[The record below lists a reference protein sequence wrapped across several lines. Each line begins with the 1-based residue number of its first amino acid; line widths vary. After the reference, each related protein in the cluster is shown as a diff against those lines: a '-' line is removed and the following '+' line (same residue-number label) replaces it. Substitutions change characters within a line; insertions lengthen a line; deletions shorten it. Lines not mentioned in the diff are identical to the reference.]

1 MGYRRRLL
9 PKIRF
14 QRTYLQILDNKGVT
28 GHFRGVQL
36 FVDLAS
42 SAIFL
47 QLRGNASRGNESRW
61 IMRRG
66 CEIACKAGAEKWNS
80 FGSWPG
86 SRGRGAAAGDW
97 GVPRSPKARER
108 GTHTRWKKTRGFRG
122 LKGETSA
129 ADEGLCLGEPYIR

>member
-14 QRTYLQILDNKGVT
+14 QRTYLQILDSKGVT
-28 GHFRGVQL
+28 GLSGRFKL
-36 FVDLAS
+36 FVDRAS

-66 CEIACKAGAEKWNS
+66 CEIACKPGAEKWSS

-86 SRGRGAAAGDW
+86 SRERGAAAGDW
-97 GVPRSPKARER
+97 GVPRSPKAREG
-108 GTHTRWKKTRGFRG
+108 GTHTRSKKTRGFSG

-129 ADEGLCLGEPYIR
+129 ADEGLCLKEP